1 MPELKPLP
9 YRHRN
14 FFFYLLV
21 AVFVTALPFLFL
33 YASGY
38 RFDWSDVGFTP
49 TGGIYVAADKTGASI
64 YINDELVR
72 ETRVFRRAFY
82 AQGLPVGTHKVHVQ
96 KEGYHTWV
104 KELPVYSQLVT
115 EALAFNLP
123 IKPEVR
129 VITPKRTESGIA
141 LIAATTTVMM
151 RADVTNQHLFLP
163 RAATTTLTVNPE
175 FNDLIVYF
183 EEDAKTND
191 NRSLVERMRTT
202 LNEDNATSST
212 EIATTT
218 KEWRGVRLYELEGDV
233 YANYIGGISSMP
245 YYYCAADFPR
255 YQPATTT
262 RAVARLATPALAS
275 EFVPEGSLEVQTVTD
290 EDICEPVIKLDDH
303 GETISYFDFFPD
315 SIDLVV
321 LGQESGVY
329 LIEIDDRAWQNR
341 QPLLEAPDLKVRV
354 VNGAIYAY
362 DGEYIY
368 QIAID
373 QDWF

>member
-21 AVFVTALPFLFL
+21 AIFVTALPFLFL

-49 TGGIYVAADKTGASI
+49 TGGLYVAAEKTGASI

-96 KEGYHTWV
+96 KPGHHTWV

-123 IKPEVR
+123 IKPELR
-129 VITPKRTESGIA
+129 VITPTRTDSGVA
-141 LIAATTTVMM
+141 LVTATTSVMARSTVI
-151 RADVTNQHLFLP
+151 NQHLFLP
-163 RAATTTLTVNPE
+163 RAATSTLAVNPE

-183 EEDAKTND
+183 EEDARSVD
-191 NRSLVERMRTT
+191 NRGLVERMRTT
-202 LNEDNATSST
+202 LDENTATSSS
-212 EIATTT
+212 ELATTT
-218 KEWRGVRLYELEGDV
+218 KEWRGVRLFESEGAV
-233 YANYIGGISSMP
+233 YASYVGGVSSMP

-255 YQPATTT
+255 YQPATST
-262 RAVARLATPALAS
+262 RAMARLATPAVAA

-290 EDICEPVIKLDDH
+290 EDVCEPLIKLDDR
-303 GETISYFDFFPD
+303 GEMVTYFDFFPD
-315 SIDLVV
+315 STDLVV
-321 LGQESGVY
+321 LGQESGIY
-329 LIEIDDRAWQNR
+329 LTEIDDRAWQNR
-341 QPLLEAPDLKVRV
+341 QPLLEAPGLMVRV

-368 QIAID
+368 QVNID